1 MFIAALFTIART
13 SKQTKCP
20 STEGWIKKIY
30 IYTYN
35 AILLNHKEEQN
46 WIICRDMDRPR
57 ACHKEGSMPERQKQI
72 LYMNAYMWNLE
83 KLHR

>member
-1 MFIAALFTIART
+1 MYAYIYV
-13 SKQTKCP
+13 CVH
-20 STEGWIKKIY
+20 IY
-30 IYTYN
+30 IYIYN